1 MLQPP
6 LSSARRVHGLVL
18 IGPIHDTRA
27 RREAVLDALHCA
39 CRPGPASGLAEGAGA
54 SLGLLTV
61 AAAYVSFRRQ
71 RTHFLY
77 TLVLLGLNGLVLLAL
92 DAVVGVYV
100 LPLRSHNNVF
110 IEHDPWLG
118 WKLRR
123 GLTVVRKE
131 RQYTAQETINPVGFR
146 TRPLPFDKPP
156 GVKRIL
162 FLGDSHTE
170 GYTVNDPETY
180 PVLVEQH

>member
-1 MLQPP
+1 MTQEPGARPSATLATVPVALDP
-6 LSSARRVHGLVL
+6 LLGWLLHLAWLMPAL
-18 IGPIHDTRA
+18 
-27 RREAVLDALHCA
+27 AVAVRHI
-39 CRPGPASGLAEGAGA
+39 
-54 SLGLLTV
+54 
-61 AAAYVSFRRQ
+61 
-71 RTHFLY
+71 RTM
-77 TLVLLGLNGLVLLAL
+77 VLLGLNGLLLLAL
-92 DAVVGVYV
+92 DAVVGAYV

-170 GYTVNDPETY
+170 GYTVNDAETY
-180 PVLVEQH
+180 PVLVEQQ